1 MRTSKRS
8 WIVGLAVA
16 MAAVG
21 GRTAPLYALDF
32 TFAVIA
38 DPHIDGK
45 ADHVV
50 YLQKAVDNII
60 ATKAAR
66 NTVLTFVV
74 GDIAWGGDG
83 GANLATARSVL
94 DQLNA
99 AGIPYVPVVG
109 DNDCSTAI
117 RDREFHA
124 AFAPQ
129 YAYLSTRLTNWQK
142 APTPVEGKY
151 LHNFSF
157 DWGNCHFVGAD
168 FAARPGR
175 DLGTLN
181 DFAGG
186 TWPWFTHDIQACAK
200 PKEENIILLS
210 HFPLLHTGV
219 QYLDQFLLGTADFR
233 RLIQFIELHRAHV
246 AANYAG
252 HIHQNYACEVEN
264 ESTPLYRL
272 LATDEPWIRQE
283 RTEFLGDPGCTVRYV
298 GVTTDGGRMSYQ
310 QSLVAVP

>member
-1 MRTSKRS
+1 
-8 WIVGLAVA
+8 VAVA
-16 MAAVG
+16 VAAVG
-21 GRTAPLYALDF
+21 ARTTPLYALDF

-45 ADHVV
+45 ADHVE
-50 YLQKAVDNII
+50 YLRKAVDNIS

-66 NTVLTFVV
+66 NTVLAVV
-74 GDIAWGGDG
+74 LGDIAWGGSG

-109 DNDCSTAI
+109 DNDCYTSI
-117 RDREFHA
+117 RDQEFHE

-129 YAYLSTRLTNWQK
+129 YAYLASRLTKWEK

-151 LHNFSF
+151 LQNFSF
-157 DWGNCHFVGAD
+157 DWGNCHFVAAD
-168 FAARPGR
+168 FAARPGS
-175 DLGTLN
+175 DQGTLN

-186 TWPWFTHDIQACAK
+186 TWPWFTHDIQTCAK
-200 PKEENIILLS
+200 PKEKNIVILS

-219 QYLDQFLLGTADFR
+219 KYFDQFLFPTADFR
-233 RLIQFIELHRAHV
+233 TLVAFIELHRAHV

-252 HIHQNYACEVEN
+252 HIHQNYACNVTN
-264 ESTPLYRL
+264 NSTPLYRL
-272 LATDEPWIRQE
+272 QTTDETWIRQE

-298 GVTTDGGRMSYQ
+298 GVTTEGGHVSYE
-310 QSLVAVP
+310 QSLVTVP